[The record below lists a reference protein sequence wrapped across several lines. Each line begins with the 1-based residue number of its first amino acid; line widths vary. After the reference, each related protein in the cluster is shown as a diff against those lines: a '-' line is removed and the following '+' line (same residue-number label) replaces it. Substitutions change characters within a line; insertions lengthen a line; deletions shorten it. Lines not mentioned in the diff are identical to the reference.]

1 MYPIPPGT
9 LPVTG
14 VNLLGFA
21 LAGAILTILGLAAAR
36 LAYFAR
42 RRRSRRGTVTKQGRP
57 R

>member
-1 MYPIPPGT
+1 MYPIPPGP

-21 LAGAILTILGLAAAR
+21 LAGGVLTIVGLAAAR

-42 RRRSRRGTVTKQGRP
+42 RRRSRRGSVMKQGR
-57 R
+57 RR